1 MRISKCFYI
10 IALLLLPCMGF
21 SQFRKYSNEFL
32 NIGAGAR
39 GLGMGAANAASV
51 SDATA
56 GYWNPAALV
65 GVQNFPTFNLM
76 HASYFD
82 NIGKY
87 DYAGFA
93 IPESDNKRVLGV
105 SVLRFAVDDI
115 PNTLF
120 LVQPDGSINYGN
132 VTTFS
137 SADYAFLF
145 SYAQKIKDEDHL
157 KMSFGANAKVIY
169 RKVGHFATAWG
180 FGIDA
185 GFKMQ
190 KDRWSLGIV
199 AKDIT
204 TTFNAW
210 SFHFN
215 DKEKEVL
222 YLTDNDIPVKSTE
235 LTAPRLTVGNSYNF
249 RLGSSVDLLA
259 EADLDFTFDGRRNT
273 VISSKA
279 VNVDP
284 HAGLEATIKKV
295 FFVRAGVSNFQQA
308 LADGDTTDEK
318 KVWIFQPSLGAGF
331 KLKNVS
337 IDYAFTNLA
346 NQSNPL
352 YTHIFSLK
360 IDLGKKE
367 NQ

>member
-1 MRISKCFYI
+1 MRISRCVKI
-10 IALLLLPCMGF
+10 IFLLLLPSMGF

-51 SDATA
+51 SDGTA

-65 GVQNFPTFNLM
+65 GVQNSSTVNLM

-87 DYAGFA
+87 DYACFA
-93 IPESDNKRVLGV
+93 IPAKDNKRVLGI

-132 VTTFS
+132 ITTFS

-145 SYAQKIKDEDHL
+145 SYAQKIKDDDDL

-190 KDRWSLGIV
+190 KNRWSLGIV
-199 AKDIT
+199 AKDLT

-210 SFHFN
+210 SFHFT

-235 LTAPRLTVGNSYNF
+235 LTAPRLTIGNSYNF
-249 RLGSSVDLLA
+249 RLGSSVNLLA
-259 EADLDFTFDGRRNT
+259 EADFDFTFDGRRNT
-273 VISSKA
+273 VISSNA

-284 HAGLEATIKKV
+284 HAGLEASIKNV
-295 FFVRAGVSNFQQA
+295 FFVRAGMSNFQQA
-308 LADGDTTDEK
+308 LADADTTNQK

-331 KLKNVS
+331 KINNVS

-360 IDLGKKE
+360 IDFGKKE